1 MALTRPPRL
10 AAHLSAYRLTS
21 PALGTVECMAGKE
34 TLARANRDKND
45 EFYTQLVDI
54 EAELRHYK
62 DQFKDKVVFCN
73 CDDPYESNFF
83 KYFAMN
89 FNHLGLKK
97 LIATCFVGSPISGNE
112 LPLWETAGLK
122 DEEPPR
128 EPYKVV
134 ITEVPDVNEDGAI
147 DLSDVEALLRT
158 DANVMT
164 KLTGDGSFSS
174 PECVALLDEADI
186 VVTNPPFSLF
196 RDFVASLVTRD
207 KQFLILGNNNAI
219 TYSDIFKLIK
229 VDRLWL
235 GYNNGG
241 EKWFRVPDD
250 YDHTSTE
257 ARVKVV
263 DGVRFLSMGN
273 VSWFTNL
280 DTTKRHDSIAL
291 YKRFNADDFPKYD
304 NYDAIEVGRYA
315 EIPYDF
321 DGTMGVPITFLDKY
335 NPDQFEIL
343 GWTRG
348 RDEFEVW
355 PSKKYT
361 KARQIK
367 ADGSQSNGGKVN
379 TGPTLLLK
387 ERPAKGTVYVAD
399 GVDGFLMQTYMR
411 ILVRRREAG
420 KAPA

>member
-1 MALTRPPRL
+1 MR
-10 AAHLSAYRLTS
+10 
-21 PALGTVECMAGKE
+21 VAGKE
-34 TLARANRDKND
+34 ALTRANRDKND

-54 EAELRHYK
+54 EAELRHYR

-83 KYFAMN
+83 KFFAMN

-122 DEEPPR
+122 DEDPPR

-134 ITEVPDVNEDGAI
+134 ITEVPDANEDGAI

-174 PECVALLDEADI
+174 PECLALLDEADI

-196 RDFVASLVTRD
+196 RDFVASLVERD

-229 VDRLWL
+229 EDRLWL

-257 ARVKVV
+257 SRVKVV
-263 DGVRFLSMGN
+263 DGVRYLSMGN

-280 DTTKRHDSIAL
+280 DTSKRHDSIAL
-291 YKRFNADDFPKYD
+291 YKRFNPDEFPQYD
-304 NYDAIEVGRYA
+304 NYEAIDVGRYA

-321 DGTMGVPITFLDKY
+321 DGAMGVPITFLDKY

-348 RDEFEVW
+348 RDEFELW
-355 PSKKYT
+355 PSKKY
-361 KARQIK
+361 KNASQIK
-367 ADGSQSNGGKVN
+367 MDGSRSSGGKVN

-387 ERPAKGTVYVAD
+387 ERPEKGTVYVAD
-399 GVDGFLMQTYMR
+399 GVDGYLVQTYMR
-411 ILVRRREAG
+411 ILVRRRAAG
-420 KAPA
+420 KTPA